1 MTESPRECD
10 AILTNIMCSNNICKL
25 HTPKC
30 NNLQQ
35 KNGGRGDVQLGHLAV
50 QHAAPSR
57 LHRRRQWS
65 QRRRPRS
72 CKQRLL
78 RNGPD
83 AEQRRMR
90 GAARVADAAA
100 AAEAAEAAEAASDE
114 AA

>member
-1 MTESPRECD
+1 MTGSPRECD
-10 AILTNIMCSNNICKL
+10 TILANIMCNNNICKL

-50 QHAAPSR
+50 QRAAPSR
-57 LHRRRQWS
+57 LHRRRQRS

-83 AEQRRMR
+83 AEHPHTCQHTAHRSWGRFGV
-90 GAARVADAAA
+90 GAAVYP
-100 AAEAAEAAEAASDE
+100 
-114 AA
+114 